1 MVSQTNNDT
10 NRGRGRGRDRRR
22 NDEEINKIGTARMN
36 IKMIDLFTN
45 GKNDLISSILPFETD
60 CWRNIVDTAFIWSNI
75 FEILSAIL

>member
-10 NRGRGRGRDRRR
+10 NRGRGRDRRR

-45 GKNDLISSILPFETD
+45 GKNDLISSILIKTSFL
-60 CWRNIVDTAFIWSNI
+60 NVLAFSNSI
-75 FEILSAIL
+75 FRFLESS